1 MEHRSFF
8 CAQASQ
14 DLRLD
19 WRSWPMFLI
28 QRRRCRS
35 RRSRRLYVLLQ
46 IPHRYSPSAV
56 GCDGGGG
63 SWWQLLWGWP
73 FRVPDFLDSVPEM
86 PLFVDEVSDTVCV
99 WSLSVMVIAG
109 IA

>member
-1 MEHRSFF
+1 MIKG
-8 CAQASQ
+8 ASSHGENVST
-14 DLRLD
+14 LCNHKEKSSL
-19 WRSWPMFLI
+19 
-28 QRRRCRS
+28 
-35 RRSRRLYVLLQ
+35 RRLYVLLQ